1 MSVVNITQGMW
12 TVFKTLTGLS
22 HLEGQKVS
30 VRVDGFT
37 HASPLNTQDESLE
50 EYTVTGGQIT
60 LAGDVTGAVISVGL
74 PIVTD
79 IKTLEV
85 DTVEQSPTKLE
96 GQIVNKLWLSYY
108 ESLFFF
114 AGSELPED
122 DTITGM
128 DSQEFQVEP
137 DDGISNNV
145 PMLPMSERLEM
156 QIQGDW
162 KTRGSV
168 SLRNVDPQPVAL
180 RAIIPD
186 TEVIRN

>member
-1 MSVVNITQGMW
+1 
-12 TVFKTLTGLS
+12 
-22 HLEGQKVS
+22 
-30 VRVDGFT
+30 
-37 HASPLNTQDESLE
+37 
-50 EYTVTGGQIT
+50 
-60 LAGDVTGAVISVGL
+60 
-74 PIVTD
+74 
-79 IKTLEV
+79 
-85 DTVEQSPTKLE
+85 
-96 GQIVNKLWLSYY
+96 
-108 ESLFFF
+108 
-114 AGSELPED
+114 
-122 DTITGM
+122 M

-162 KTRGSV
+162 KVKGSV